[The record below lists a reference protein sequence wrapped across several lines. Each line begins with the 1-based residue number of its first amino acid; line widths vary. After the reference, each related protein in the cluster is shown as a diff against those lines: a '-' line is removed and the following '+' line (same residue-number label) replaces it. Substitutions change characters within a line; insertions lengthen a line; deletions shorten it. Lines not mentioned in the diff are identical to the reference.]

1 MFGINDIPKFL
12 LAFFLVL
19 PLISILHESG
29 HVFFAWLMGAKK
41 IRVTVGSGKPVFN
54 RGILEIRQF
63 YFWYGY
69 CTFENIKRKEKVAN
83 ILIFS
88 GGAFF
93 NLLSTIA
100 VILLVEN
107 KVLEAG
113 MLTYQF
119 TYFSMYYMFFALLP
133 MIYPG
138 GSYSDGKI
146 ILELLKGKKEVIM
159 ERTYR
164 VQQKSEG
171 EKWHILDHKGE
182 LFESFL
188 SVLCD
193 GGNGAFDRLC
203 GVVFEFHGSL
213 KRVSLRVCLLYTRNR
228 HTAAGYTLDSSK
240 RLVFRV
246 STFLPLAVVK

>member
-1 MFGINDIPKFL
+1 MFGISDIPKFL

-69 CTFENIKRKEKVAN
+69 CTFENIKRKEKFAN
-83 ILIFS
+83 LLIFA

-93 NLLSTIA
+93 NLLSTIIM
-100 VILLVEN
+100 ILLVEN
-107 KVLEAG
+107 KVLEDG

-119 TYFSMYYMFFALLP
+119 TYFSMYYLFFALLP

-146 ILELLKGKKEVIM
+146 ILELLKGKEEIIM

-164 VQQKSEG
+164 VKRKHKEEKWDVLDHEG
-171 EKWHILDHKGE
+171 EILNT
-182 LFESFL
+182 FEKEEDAL
-188 SVLCD
+188 NKAREV
-193 GGNGAFDRLC
+193 AQ
-203 GVVFEFHGSL
+203 
-213 KRVSLRVCLLYTRNR
+213 KNR
-228 HTAAGYTLDSSK
+228 PSRILHAHEEK
-240 RLVFRV
+240 EKEIQNFPRI
-246 STFLPLAVVK
+246 PL